1 MTREE
6 LFSNLSAGARW
17 DVGVSINRSN
27 SLPLDAYS
35 LFNSYEAATVYASK
49 DADRIAAFNADNTK
63 NGGVKLLNNAYIG
76 QIIAVIEDKTVD
88 EATVT
93 TVGIYY
99 IDANLALQ
107 PVGKEVVADNKTI
120 VNDNGTIKL
129 YGFETAATATYP
141 RKKADG
147 TLEWVTVQELVEGAT
162 ENTITVGDGASIVNE
177 TTETGYKVS
186 VNGYA
191 AATAGQVPFKSATGF
206 DWKDVYTKSEIDA
219 KVSGV
224 LSYKGVAAGAPTD
237 NGANILVG
245 DTTIS
250 ASAAN
255 VGHVYAYE
263 GREYVSNGLIWEE
276 LGDSTDLSAYY
287 TAAQVDAAIDAD
299 VLVETNRATQA
310 EEALSGRITTLENF
324 DHSVYATNTRV
335 EAVEGRTTTLEGSL
349 STLEGTVSTE
359 AGKIATLQGQFTDLD
374 TVVSGHTTVIN
385 GLDERFNAKLNESV
399 YNEYVA
405 VRTKTDEQIASDIA
419 TATDGLSTLKS
430 EFATVKSTVGDEN
443 NGLVKDVAELKSK
456 TQTNAADIVTLNTS
470 VGTNTTD
477 IATIKGQITSLDGRA
492 TTNETNIANLTK
504 VLKGY
509 DTEGSVDT
517 AIKAAASAASAAQ
530 STANDA
536 IAGVNANA
544 QSIANVNDKLTAY
557 QDALT
562 GTNGKV
568 TVLESDMSTA
578 KTDIERSKNDISA
591 LYGDL
596 SILDGKVETEKGR
609 IDTLEGQITGLTG
622 AMHFRGIASQDPTI
636 KVNEVQQGPAIE
648 GIESYAS
655 GDVVIFSGKE
665 YVYDGSVWHLFG
677 DEGSYAL
684 KDSVYTKTDIDG
696 KLENIETT
704 HSAAIAT
711 AKSEAIAAA
720 AEDAT
725 SKANAAAGQALID
738 AKAYVDAALTWQEMP
753 ELV

>member
-6 LFSNLSAGARW
+6 LFSKLSTGSRW

-35 LFNSYEAATVYASK
+35 IFNSYEAATVYASK
-49 DADRIAAFNADNTK
+49 DADRIAAFNADNSK
-63 NGGVKLLNNAYIG
+63 NGGVQLLNNAYIG
-76 QIIAVIEDKTVD
+76 QVLAVIEDKTVG

-129 YGFETAATATYP
+129 YGFEAAATATYP

-250 ASAAN
+250 ASSAN

-263 GREYVSNGLIWEE
+263 GREYVSNGLVWEE

-310 EEALSGRITTLENF
+310 EEALSGRIKTLEDF

-335 EAVEGRTTTLEGSL
+335 ETAEGRITTVEGGLTTLQ
-349 STLEGTVSTE
+349 GTVETE
-359 AGKIATLQGQFTDLD
+359 AGKIVTLQGQFTNLD
-374 TVVSGHTTVIN
+374 TTVSGHTNVIN
-385 GLDERFNAKLNESV
+385 GLDARFNAKLDASV

-419 TATDGLSTLKS
+419 TATDGLGTLKS
-430 EFATVKSTVGDEN
+430 EFATVKSTVGDAD

-530 STANDA
+530 GTANDA
-536 IAGVNANA
+536 VAGVNTNA
-544 QSIANVNDKLTAY
+544 GNITKL
-557 QDALT
+557 DGRLT
-562 GTNGKV
+562 S
-568 TVLESDMSTA
+568 LESDYNSLVNNTVMA
-578 KTDIERSKNDISA
+578 
-591 LYGDL
+591 YG
-596 SILDGKVETEKGR
+596 TR
-609 IDTLEGQITGLTG
+609 ITTLEGTVESQGNLLNTTVERVTTLESQITGLTG
-622 AMHFRGIASQDPTI
+622 AMHFRGISSTDPMA
-636 KVNEVQQGPAIE
+636 EAGPTIE

-684 KDSVYTKTDIDG
+684 KDSVYTKTEIDG
-696 KLENIETT
+696 KVSTINQ
-704 HSAAIAT
+704 AIADAEGRAT
-711 AKSEAIAAA
+711 AAA
-720 AEDAT
+720 
-725 SKANAAAGQALID
+725 SQALTD
-738 AKAYVDAALTWQEMP
+738 AKAYVDAAMTWQEMP
-753 ELV
+753 ELA

>member
-6 LFSNLSAGARW
+6 LFSKLSAGSRW

-35 LFNSYEAATVYASK
+35 IFNSYEAATVYASK

-63 NGGVKLLNNAYIG
+63 NGGVQLLNNAYIG
-76 QIIAVIEDKTVD
+76 QVLAVIEDKTVG

-129 YGFETAATATYP
+129 YGFEAAATATYP

-162 ENTITVGDGASIVNE
+162 ENTITVGDGASIKN
-177 TTETGYKVS
+177 TQTETGYTVA

-191 AATAGQVPFKSATGF
+191 EATAGQVPFKSATGF

-250 ASAAN
+250 ASSSN

-263 GREYVSNGLIWEE
+263 GREYVSNGLVWEE
-276 LGDSTDLSAYY
+276 LGDSTDLSAYD
-287 TAAQVDAAIDAD
+287 TAEQAAEKVATAVAGEAALREAAD
-299 VLVETNRATQA
+299 NGLSTRIK
-310 EEALSGRITTLENF
+310 ALEDF
-324 DHSVYATNTRV
+324 DHSVYATNARV
-335 EAVEGRTTTLEGSL
+335 EAVEGRATTLEGSL

-374 TVVSGHTTVIN
+374 TTVSGHTTVIN
-385 GLDERFNAKLNESV
+385 GLDNRFDAKLNKSV
-399 YNEYVA
+399 YDDYVA

-443 NGLVKDVAELKSK
+443 NGLVKEVAELKSK

-470 VGTNTTD
+470 VGTNTSD

-536 IAGVNANA
+536 VAGVNTNA
-544 QSIANVNDKLTAY
+544 GNITKLDERLTTAE
-557 QDALT
+557 
-562 GTNGKV
+562 GKV
-568 TVLESDMSTA
+568 TTLEGTVA
-578 KTDIERSKNDISA
+578 NHGTRLETVE
-591 LYGDL
+591 
-596 SILDGKVETEKGR
+596 GKVTTVEGKVA
-609 IDTLEGQITGLTG
+609 TLEGQITGLSG
-622 AMHFRGIASQDPTI
+622 AMHFRGISSTDPMA
-636 KVNEVQQGPAIE
+636 EAGPTIE

-665 YVYDGSVWHLFG
+665 YVYDGSAWHLFG

-684 KDSVYTKTDIDG
+684 KDSVYTKTEIDG
-696 KLENIETT
+696 KVATINQ
-704 HSAAIAT
+704 AITDAEGRAT
-711 AKSEAIAAA
+711 AAA
-720 AEDAT
+720 
-725 SKANAAAGQALID
+725 SQALTD
-738 AKAYVDAALTWQEMP
+738 AKAYIDAAMTWQEMP
-753 ELV
+753 ELA

>member
-49 DADRIAAFNADNTK
+49 DADRIAAFNADNAK

-76 QIIAVIEDKTVD
+76 QIIAVIENKTVG
-88 EATVT
+88 EETVT

-129 YGFETAATATYP
+129 YGFEAAATATYP

-250 ASAAN
+250 ASSAN

-263 GREYVSNGLIWEE
+263 GREYVSNGLKWEE

-310 EEALSGRITTLENF
+310 EEALSGRITTLEGF
-324 DHSVYATNTRV
+324 DHSVYALKTEV
-335 EAVEGRTTTLEGSL
+335 EAVDGRVTTLSGNL
-349 STLEGTVSTE
+349 TTLEGTVSTE
-359 AGKIATLQGQFTDLD
+359 AGKIATLQGQVSGLD
-374 TVVSGHTTVIN
+374 TTVSGHTNVIN
-385 GLDERFNAKLNESV
+385 GLDDRFAAKLDASV
-399 YNEYVA
+399 YNDYIA
-405 VRTKTDEQIASDIA
+405 VRSKTDEQIESDIA
-419 TATDGLSTLKS
+419 TATSGLGQLKTDVATL
-430 EFATVKSTVGDEN
+430 KSTVGDET
-443 NGLVKDVAELKSK
+443 NGLVKEVAEVKAK
-456 TQTNAADIVTLNTS
+456 ANQNAADIVTLNTS

-536 IAGVNANA
+536 VAGVNANA
-544 QSIANVNDKLTAY
+544 GNITKLDGRLATAEAAVTDY
-557 QDALT
+557 STRISTLE
-562 GTNGKV
+562 GTATDHGTRLGTVEGKV
-568 TVLESDMSTA
+568 S
-578 KTDIERSKNDISA
+578 
-591 LYGDL
+591 
-596 SILDGKVETEKGR
+596 
-609 IDTLEGQITGLTG
+609 TLEGQITGLSG
-622 AMHFRGIASQDPTI
+622 AMHFRGISSTDPMA
-636 KVNEVQQGPAIE
+636 EAGPTIE

-665 YVYDGSVWHLFG
+665 YVYDGSAWHLFG

-684 KDSVYTKTDIDG
+684 KDSVYTKTEIDG
-696 KLENIETT
+696 KVSTINQ
-704 HSAAIAT
+704 AITDAEGRAT
-711 AKSEAIAAA
+711 AAA
-720 AEDAT
+720 
-725 SKANAAAGQALID
+725 SQALTD
-738 AKAYVDAALTWQEMP
+738 AKAYVDAAMTWQEMP
-753 ELV
+753 ALA

>member
-6 LFSNLSAGARW
+6 LFSKLSAGSRW

-35 LFNSYEAATVYASK
+35 IFNSYEAATVYASK
-49 DADRIAAFNADNTK
+49 DADRIAAFNADNSK
-63 NGGVKLLNNAYIG
+63 NGGVQLLNNAYIG
-76 QIIAVIEDKTVD
+76 QIIAVIENKTVG

-129 YGFETAATATYP
+129 YGFESAATETYP

-147 TLEWVTVQELVEGAT
+147 TIEWVTVQELVEGAT
-162 ENTITVGDGASIVNE
+162 ENTVTVGDSKSIVNE
-177 TTETGYKVS
+177 ETDNGYKLS
-186 VNGYA
+186 VNGYS
-191 AATAGQVPFKSATGF
+191 AATEGQVPSKSATGF
-206 DWKDVYTKSEIDA
+206 SWIDVYTKSEIDA

-250 ASAAN
+250 ASSTN

-310 EEALSGRITTLENF
+310 EEALSGRIKTLEDF
-324 DHSVYATNTRV
+324 DHSVYATNARV
-335 EAVEGRTTTLEGSL
+335 EAVEGRATTLEGSL

-359 AGKIATLQGQFTDLD
+359 AGKIVTLQGQVSGLD
-374 TVVSGHTTVIN
+374 TTVSGHTNVIN
-385 GLDERFNAKLNESV
+385 GLDDRFAAKLDASV
-399 YNEYVA
+399 YNDYIA
-405 VRTKTDEQIASDIA
+405 VRSKTDEQIESDIA
-419 TATDGLSTLKS
+419 TATSGLGQLKTDVATL
-430 EFATVKSTVGDEN
+430 KSTVGDET
-443 NGLVKDVAELKSK
+443 NGLVKEVAEIKAK
-456 TQTNAADIVTLNTS
+456 AGQNAADIVTLNTS
-470 VGTNTTD
+470 VGTNTSD

-492 TTNETNIANLTK
+492 TTAETNIANLQK

-530 STANDA
+530 GTANDA
-536 IAGVNANA
+536 VAGVNTNA
-544 QSIANVNDKLTAY
+544 GNITKLDERLTTAEGKVVT
-557 QDALT
+557 LE
-562 GTNGKV
+562 GTVTNHGTRLEAVEGKV
-568 TVLESDMSTA
+568 TTVE
-578 KTDIERSKNDISA
+578 
-591 LYGDL
+591 
-596 SILDGKVETEKGR
+596 GKVA
-609 IDTLEGQITGLTG
+609 TLEGQITGLTG
-622 AMHFRGIASQDPTI
+622 AMHFRGISSTDPMAEAGPTI
-636 KVNEVQQGPAIE
+636 SGVS
-648 GIESYAS
+648 SYAS
-655 GDVVIFSGKE
+655 GDVVIYSGKE
-665 YVYDGSVWHLFG
+665 YVYDGSAWHLFG

-684 KDSVYTKTDIDG
+684 KDSVYTKSEIDG
-696 KLENIETT
+696 KVEVINQ
-704 HSAAIAT
+704 AIVDAEGRAT
-711 AKSEAIAAA
+711 
-720 AEDAT
+720 
-725 SKANAAAGQALID
+725 AAAGQALTD
-738 AKAYVDAALTWQEMP
+738 AKAYVDALMSWTDME
-753 ELV
+753 

>member
-49 DADRIAAFNADNTK
+49 DADRIAAFNADSAK

-76 QIIAVIEDKTVD
+76 QIIAVIENKTVGED
-88 EATVT
+88 ESAQTVT

-99 IDANLALQ
+99 IDADLGLQ
-107 PVGKEVVADNKTI
+107 PVGKEVVADDKTI

-129 YGFETAATATYP
+129 YGFEAAATATYP
-141 RKKADG
+141 RKRADG

-162 ENTITVGDGASIVNE
+162 ENTITVGDGTSIKN
-177 TTETGYKVS
+177 TQTETGYTVT

-191 AATAGQVPFKSATGF
+191 EATAGQVPFKSATGF

-250 ASAAN
+250 ASSEN

-263 GREYVSNGLIWEE
+263 GREYVSNGLKWEE

-287 TAAQVDAAIDAD
+287 TSTQVDDAIDAD

-310 EEALSGRITTLENF
+310 EEALSNRITPLENF

-335 EAVEGRTTTLEGSL
+335 EAVEGRATTLEGSL

-359 AGKIATLQGQFTDLD
+359 AGKIVTLQGQVSGLD
-374 TVVSGHTTVIN
+374 TTVSGHTNVIN
-385 GLDERFNAKLNESV
+385 GLDDRFAAKLDASV
-399 YNEYVA
+399 YSEYIA
-405 VRTKTDEQIASDIA
+405 VRSKTDEQIESDIA
-419 TATDGLSTLKS
+419 TATSGLGQLKTDVATL
-430 EFATVKSTVGDEN
+430 KSTVGDETS
-443 NGLVKDVAELKSK
+443 GLVKEVAGVKAK
-456 TQTNAADIVTLNTS
+456 ANQNAADIVTLNTS
-470 VGTNTTD
+470 VGTNTGD
-477 IATIKGQITSLDGRA
+477 IATIKGQIISLDGRA
-492 TTNETNIANLTK
+492 TTAETNITNLQK

-530 STANDA
+530 GTANDA
-536 IAGVNANA
+536 VAGVNANA
-544 QSIANVNDKLTAY
+544 SNITKLDERLTTAE
-557 QDALT
+557 
-562 GTNGKV
+562 GKV
-568 TVLESDMSTA
+568 TTLES
-578 KTDIERSKNDISA
+578 
-591 LYGDL
+591 
-596 SILDGKVETEKGR
+596 
-609 IDTLEGQITGLTG
+609 QITGLTG
-622 AMHFRGIASQDPTI
+622 AMHFRGISKKDPMGA
-636 KVNEVQQGPAIE
+636 EGPE
-648 GIESYAS
+648 LDGVENPVFAS
-655 GDVVIFSGKE
+655 GDVVLYSGKE
-665 YVYDGSVWHLFG
+665 YVYAEGAWHLFG

-684 KDSVYTKTDIDG
+684 KDSVYVKNDIDG
-696 KLENIETT
+696 FR
-704 HSAAIAT
+704 T
-711 AKSEAIAAA
+711 ADK
-720 AEDAT
+720 AE
-725 SKANAAAGQALID
+725 L
-738 AKAYVDAALTWQEMP
+738 KAYVDAALSWTDMP
-753 ELV
+753 ALAE

>member
-6 LFSNLSAGARW
+6 LFSKLSTGSRW

-35 LFNSYEAATVYASK
+35 IFNSYEAATVYASK

-63 NGGVKLLNNAYIG
+63 NGGVQLLNNAYIG
-76 QIIAVIEDKTVD
+76 QVLAVIEDKTVG

-129 YGFETAATATYP
+129 YGFEAAATATYP

-177 TTETGYKVS
+177 STETGYKVS

-250 ASAAN
+250 ASSAN

-263 GREYVSNGLIWEE
+263 GREYVSNGLVWEE
-276 LGDSTDLSAYY
+276 LGDSTDLSAYD
-287 TAAQVDAAIDAD
+287 TAEQAAEKVAAAVAGEAALREAAD
-299 VLVETNRATQA
+299 NGLAA
-310 EEALSGRITTLENF
+310 RIKTLEDF

-335 EAVEGRTTTLEGSL
+335 EAVEGRATTLEGSL

-359 AGKIATLQGQFTDLD
+359 AGKIVTLQGQFTDLD

-385 GLDERFNAKLNESV
+385 DLDDRFNAKLNKSV
-399 YNEYVA
+399 YDEYVA

-419 TATDGLSTLKS
+419 TATDGLSTLKT
-430 EFATVKSTVGDEN
+430 EFATVKSTVGDAD

-477 IATIKGQITSLDGRA
+477 IATIKGQITTLDGRA
-492 TTNETNIANLTK
+492 TTNETNIGSLIK

-509 DTEGSVDT
+509 DTEGAVDA
-517 AIKAAASAASAAQ
+517 AIKSAASAASAAQ
-530 STANDA
+530 DMANDA
-536 IAGVNANA
+536 IAGVNTNA
-544 QSIANVNDKLTAY
+544 GNITKLDGRLATAEAAVTDY
-557 QDALT
+557 STRISTLE
-562 GTNGKV
+562 GTATDHGTRLETVEGKV
-568 TVLESDMSTA
+568 S
-578 KTDIERSKNDISA
+578 
-591 LYGDL
+591 
-596 SILDGKVETEKGR
+596 
-609 IDTLEGQITGLTG
+609 TLEGQITGLSG
-622 AMHFRGIASQDPTI
+622 AMHFRGISSTDPMSETGPTI
-636 KVNEVQQGPAIE
+636 EVVE
-648 GIESYAS
+648 NYVS
-655 GDVVIFSGKE
+655 GDVVIYSGKE

-684 KDSVYTKTDIDG
+684 KDSVYTKTEIDG
-696 KLENIETT
+696 KVATINQ
-704 HSAAIAT
+704 AITDAEGRAT
-711 AKSEAIAAA
+711 
-720 AEDAT
+720 
-725 SKANAAAGQALID
+725 AAAGQALTD
-738 AKAYVDAALTWQEMP
+738 AKAYALELMSWQEMP
-753 ELV
+753 TLE

>member
-6 LFSNLSAGARW
+6 LFSKLSAGSRW

-35 LFNSYEAATVYASK
+35 IFNSYEAATVYASK
-49 DADRIAAFNADNTK
+49 DADRIAAFNADNSK
-63 NGGVKLLNNAYIG
+63 NGGVQLLNNAYIG
-76 QIIAVIEDKTVD
+76 QVLAVIEDKTVG

-129 YGFETAATATYP
+129 YGFEAAATATYP

-186 VNGYA
+186 INGYA

-245 DTTIS
+245 DITIS
-250 ASAAN
+250 ASSAN

-263 GREYVSNGLIWEE
+263 GREYVSNGLKWEE

-310 EEALSGRITTLENF
+310 EEALSGRITTLEGF
-324 DHSVYATNTRV
+324 DHSVYALKTEV
-335 EAVEGRTTTLEGSL
+335 EAVDGRVTTLSGNL
-349 STLEGTVSTE
+349 TTLEGTVSTE
-359 AGKIATLQGQFTDLD
+359 AGKIVTLQGQVSGLD
-374 TVVSGHTTVIN
+374 TTVSGHTNVIN
-385 GLDERFNAKLNESV
+385 GLDDRFAAKLDASV
-399 YNEYVA
+399 YNDYIA
-405 VRTKTDEQIASDIA
+405 VRSKTDEQIENDIA
-419 TATDGLSTLKS
+419 TATSGLGQLKTDVATL
-430 EFATVKSTVGDEN
+430 KSTVGDEA
-443 NGLVKDVAELKSK
+443 NGLVKEVAEVKAKAS
-456 TQTNAADIVTLNTS
+456 QNAADIITLNTS

-492 TTNETNIANLTK
+492 TTNETNIANLQK

-517 AIKAAASAASAAQ
+517 AIKAAASTASAAQ
-530 STANDA
+530 GTANDA
-536 IAGVNANA
+536 VAGVNANA
-544 QSIANVNDKLTAY
+544 GNITKLDERLTTAE
-557 QDALT
+557 
-562 GTNGKV
+562 GKV
-568 TVLESDMSTA
+568 TTLEGTVA
-578 KTDIERSKNDISA
+578 NHGTRLEA
-591 LYGDL
+591 VE
-596 SILDGKVETEKGR
+596 GKVTTVEGKVA
-609 IDTLEGQITGLTG
+609 TLEGQITGLTG
-622 AMHFRGIASQDPTI
+622 AMHFRGISSTDPMAEAGPTI
-636 KVNEVQQGPAIE
+636 SGVS
-648 GIESYAS
+648 SYAS
-655 GDVVIFSGKE
+655 GDVVIYSGKE
-665 YVYDGSVWHLFG
+665 YVYDGSAWHLFG

-684 KDSVYTKTDIDG
+684 KDSVYTKSEIDG
-696 KLENIETT
+696 KVEVINQ
-704 HSAAIAT
+704 AITDAEGRAT
-711 AKSEAIAAA
+711 
-720 AEDAT
+720 
-725 SKANAAAGQALID
+725 AAAGQALTD
-738 AKAYVDAALTWQEMP
+738 AKAYADALMSWQDMEDL
-753 ELV
+753 E